1 MASDGF
7 VAYSKTE
14 DIYVDIEN
22 DFETRFDVSNY
33 ELYRPSPKEKNE
45 KVFLLIKDEL
55 GGKIMKQSAA

>member
-1 MASDGF
+1 MAADGF

-33 ELYRPSPKEKNE
+33 ELQKITTEKKFWINE
-45 KVFLLIKDEL
+45 R
-55 GGKIMKQSAA
+55 

>member
-1 MASDGF
+1 MKLCCMASDGF

-33 ELYRPSPKEKNE
+33 ELQKIATEKKSKSFWINE
-45 KVFLLIKDEL
+45 R
-55 GGKIMKQSAA
+55 

>member
-22 DFETRFDVSNY
+22 DFETIFDVSNY
-33 ELYRPSPKEKNE
+33 ELQKIATEKKSKSFWINE
-45 KVFLLIKDEL
+45 R
-55 GGKIMKQSAA
+55 